1 MKIESRKLEWNAQPR
16 TKMVNENYSGPAGG
30 DKKVKKYNGFQRTNS
45 ILIMPD
51 LVSCVQ
57 IENRRL
63 TWNASS
69 KVRIPLIIFYHKI
82 KMVFRLVLWESIIF
96 HHKIKLFF

>member
-1 MKIESRKLEWNAQPR
+1 MERSA
-16 TKMVNENYSGPAGG
+16 ENQDGQRELQRASWGG
-30 DKKVKKYNGFQRTNS
+30 QEGEKKQCFFQRTNS

-69 KVRIPLIIFYHKI
+69 KVRIPHYFFATKSNWFLGWFFGRALFFYHKI
-82 KMVFRLVLWESIIF
+82 KM
-96 HHKIKLFF
+96 FFL

>member
-1 MKIESRKLEWNAQPR
+1 MERSAENQDGQRELQRASWGGQEGEKK
-16 TKMVNENYSGPAGG
+16 TKR
-30 DKKVKKYNGFQRTNS
+30 YNGFQRTNS
-45 ILIMPD
+45 ILIMLD

-69 KVRIPLIIFYHKI
+69 KVRIPLIIFLPQTG
-82 KMVFRLVLWESIIF
+82 F
-96 HHKIKLFF
+96 